1 MRITSSVEY
10 ATRLM
15 TALAR
20 EHGNAPVSAER
31 LSASDNVPVDY
42 VSQLLVKLRRAGLI
56 ESRRGSAGG
65 YALARPPAS
74 ITLGAVVRAVDG
86 EVFEDVCGK
95 YQKGTKDCRHQGDC
109 SISPVWKKLGALVTQ
124 YFEGVSLADILE
136 ERPGRCGG
144 AAAAF
149 LERAASGERGA

>member
-20 EHGNAPVSAER
+20 EHGSAPVSAER
-31 LSASDNVPVDY
+31 LASSDNIPVDY
-42 VSQLLVKLRRAGLI
+42 VSQLLVKLRRAGLV

-65 YALARPPAS
+65 YALSKPPSA
-74 ITLGAVVRAVDG
+74 IKLGDVVRAVDG

-95 YQKGTKDCRHQGDC
+95 YEKGEKDCRHQGDC
-109 SISPVWKKLGALVTQ
+109 SISPVWKRLGALVTQ
-124 YFEGVSLADILE
+124 YFEGVTLADILIE
-136 ERPGRCGG
+136 KPGRCGG

-149 LERAASGERGA
+149 LEKVAPSK

>member
-20 EHGNAPVSAER
+20 EHAGAPVSAEK
-31 LSASDNVPVDY
+31 LAAADNIPADY
-42 VSQLLVKLRRAGLI
+42 VSQLLVKLRRAGLV

-65 YALARPPAS
+65 YALAKAPS
-74 ITLGAVVRAVDG
+74 LVTLAAVVRAVDG

-95 YQKGTKDCRHQGDC
+95 YEKGTKDCRHQGDC
-109 SISPVWKKLGALVTQ
+109 SISPVWKRLRALVTQ
-124 YFEGVSLADILE
+124 YFESVTLADILE
-136 ERPGRCGG
+136 ERPGPCGA

-149 LERAASGERGA
+149 LEKSLKQEA

>member
-20 EHGNAPVSAER
+20 EHAGAPVSAEK
-31 LSASDNVPVDY
+31 LAGADNIPADY
-42 VSQLLVKLRRAGLI
+42 VSQLLVKLRRAGLV
-56 ESRRGSAGG
+56 ESRRGSSGG
-65 YALARPPAS
+65 YALAKAPGV
-74 ITLGAVVRAVDG
+74 IKLCDIVRAVDG

-95 YQKGTKDCRHQGDC
+95 YEKGTKDCRHQGDC
-109 SISPVWKKLGALVTQ
+109 SISPVWKRLGAMVTQ
-124 YFEGVSLADILE
+124 YFDSVTLGDILE

-149 LERAASGERGA
+149 LEKALK

>member
-20 EHGNAPVSAER
+20 EHAGAPVSAEK
-31 LSASDNVPVDY
+31 LASADNIPGDY
-42 VSQLLVKLRRAGLI
+42 VSQLLVKLRRAGLV

-65 YALARPPAS
+65 YALSKPAAD
-74 ITLGAVVRAVDG
+74 IKLGDIVRAVDG

-95 YQKGTKDCRHQGDC
+95 YEKGTKDCRHQGDC
-109 SISPVWKKLGALVTQ
+109 SISPVWKRLGAMVTQ
-124 YFEGVSLADILE
+124 YFDSVTLGDILE

-144 AAAAF
+144 AALAF
-149 LERAASGERGA
+149 LEKALK

>member
-20 EHGNAPVSAER
+20 ENAGASVSAEK
-31 LSASDNVPVDY
+31 LAAADNIPGDY
-42 VSQLLVKLRRAGLI
+42 VSQLLVKLRRAGLV

-65 YALARPPAS
+65 YALSKAPSA
-74 ITLGAVVRAVDG
+74 IKLGDIVRAVDG

-95 YQKGTKDCRHQGDC
+95 YEKGEKDCNHQGGC
-109 SISPVWKKLGALVTQ
+109 SISPVWKRLGALVTQ
-124 YFEGVSLADILE
+124 YFDGVTLADILE
-136 ERPGRCGG
+136 EKPGRCG

-149 LERAASGERGA
+149 FEKALK

>member
-20 EHGNAPVSAER
+20 EHGGAPASAEK
-31 LSASDNVPVDY
+31 LAASDNIPVDY

-56 ESRRGSAGG
+56 ESRRGSTGG
-65 YALARPPAS
+65 YVLSKPPS
-74 ITLGAVVRAVDG
+74 DITLGDVVRAVDG

-109 SISPVWKKLGALVTQ
+109 SISPVWKKLGVLVTQ
-124 YFEGVSLADILE
+124 YFEGVTLGDILE
-136 ERPGRCGG
+136 EKPGRCGG
-144 AAAAF
+144 AAAAAF
-149 LERAASGERGA
+149 FEKAVSGK

>member
-1 MRITSSVEY
+1 MRITSSIEY

-20 EHGNAPVSAER
+20 EHGGAPVSAER
-31 LSASDNVPVDY
+31 LSAADNIPVDY

-65 YALARPPAS
+65 YALSQPPRA

-95 YQKGTKDCRHQGDC
+95 YEKGAKDCRHQGGC
-109 SISPVWKKLGALVTQ
+109 SISPVWKRLGALVTQ
-124 YFEGVSLADILE
+124 YFEGVTLGDILE
-136 ERPGRCGG
+136 EQSGRCGG

-149 LERAASGERGA
+149 LEKAVSGK

>member
-15 TALAR
+15 TALGR
-20 EHGNAPVSAER
+20 EHAGAPVSAER
-31 LSASDNVPVDY
+31 LAAADNIPADY
-42 VSQLLVKLRRAGLI
+42 VSQLLVKLRRAGLV

-65 YALARPPAS
+65 YALSRPPDE
-74 ITLGAVVRAVDG
+74 ITLGHIVRAVDG

-95 YQKGTKDCRHQGDC
+95 YEKGKKDCRHQDGC
-109 SISPVWKKLGALVTQ
+109 SISPVWRRLGAMVTQ
-124 YFEGVSLADILE
+124 YFDSVTLAAILD
-136 ERPGRCGG
+136 ERGARCGG

-149 LERAASGERGA
+149 LEKALK

>member
-20 EHGNAPVSAER
+20 EHAGAPVSAEK
-31 LSASDNVPVDY
+31 LASADNIPPDY
-42 VSQLLVKLRRAGLI
+42 VSQLLVKLRRAGLV
-56 ESRRGSAGG
+56 ESRRGSTGG
-65 YALARPPAS
+65 YALSKPPAD
-74 ITLGAVVRAVDG
+74 IKLGDIVRAVDG

-95 YQKGTKDCRHQGDC
+95 YEKGSKDCRHQGDC
-109 SISPVWKKLGALVTQ
+109 SISPVWKRLGALVTQ
-124 YFEGVSLADILE
+124 YFDTVTLGDILE

-149 LERAASGERGA
+149 LEKALK

>member
-20 EHGNAPVSAER
+20 EHGGAP
-31 LSASDNVPVDY
+31 LSADKLAAADNIPADY
-42 VSQLLVKLRRAGLI
+42 VSQLLVKLRRAGLV
-56 ESRRGSAGG
+56 ESRRGSSGG
-65 YALARPPAS
+65 YALAKEPAA
-74 ITLGAVVRAVDG
+74 ITLACVVRAVDG

-95 YQKGTKDCRHQGDC
+95 YEKGSKDCRHQGGC
-109 SISPVWKKLGALVTQ
+109 SISPVWKRLGALVTQ
-124 YFEGVSLADILE
+124 YFEGVTLADILE

-144 AAAAF
+144 TAALAF
-149 LERAASGERGA
+149 LEKALK

>member
-20 EHGNAPVSAER
+20 EHAGAPVSAEK
-31 LSASDNVPVDY
+31 LASADNIPADY
-42 VSQLLVKLRRAGLI
+42 VSQLLVKLRRAGLV

-65 YALARPPAS
+65 YALSKAPAD
-74 ITLGAVVRAVDG
+74 IKLGDIVRAVDG

-95 YQKGTKDCRHQGDC
+95 YEKGTKDCRHQGDC
-109 SISPVWKKLGALVTQ
+109 SISPVWKRLGAMVTQ
-124 YFEGVSLADILE
+124 YFDSVTLGDILE

-149 LERAASGERGA
+149 LEKALK

>member
-31 LSASDNVPVDY
+31 LANSDNIPVDY

-56 ESRRGSAGG
+56 ESRRGSTGG
-65 YALARPPAS
+65 YALSKPPSA
-74 ITLGAVVRAVDG
+74 IKLGDVVRAVDG

-95 YQKGTKDCRHQGDC
+95 YEKGEKDCRHQGDC
-109 SISPVWKKLGALVTQ
+109 SISPVWKRLGALVTQ
-124 YFEGVSLADILE
+124 YFESVTLADILE
-136 ERPGRCGG
+136 EKPGRCG
-144 AAAAF
+144 AATAAF
-149 LERAASGERGA
+149 LEKAVSGK